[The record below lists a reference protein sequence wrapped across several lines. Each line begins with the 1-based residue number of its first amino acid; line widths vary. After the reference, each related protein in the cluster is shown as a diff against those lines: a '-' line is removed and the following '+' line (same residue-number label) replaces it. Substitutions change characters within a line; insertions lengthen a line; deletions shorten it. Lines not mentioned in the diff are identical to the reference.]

1 MLVRGGEGVGRGGG
15 RGGKSMRL
23 SVGCEDV
30 GKVLVHV
37 RGGGVGRLGG
47 MGEGGSGWRGCGLVI
62 GDDRGAD
69 DV

>member
-1 MLVRGGEGVGRGGG
+1 MCVGAGKGWRGSGG

-47 MGEGGSGWRGCGLVI
+47 MGEGGSGWGGCGLVI